1 MSETRFTIID
11 DGRARDVLARID
23 GSDVVLDAEALEQAL
38 GWHLTPEGLCRDAM
52 CMPMPSS
59 SSWGDDFV
67 ALDEIARL
75 LGRPLA
81 LDLEERAAYLGV
93 SSQDRASAL
102 ASLEAPDFTLPDLDG
117 RPHSLR
123 EHRGQKVL
131 LVAYASW

>member
-11 DGRARDVLARID
+11 DGRATDVPVRID
-23 GSDVVLDAEALEQAL
+23 GSDVVLDAEALAGAL
-38 GWHLTPEGLCRDAM
+38 GWHLTPERLCRDAM
-52 CMPMPSS
+52 CVPMPSGS
-59 SSWGDDFV
+59 AWGDDFV
-67 ALDEIARL
+67 ALDEVARL

-93 SSQDRASAL
+93 SSEDRASAL
-102 ASLEAPDFTLPDLDG
+102 ASLDAPDFTLPDLDG

-123 EHRGQKVL
+123 EHRGKKIL

>member
-11 DGRARDVLARID
+11 DGRATDVSVRID
-23 GSDVVLDAEALEQAL
+23 GSDVVLDADALEAVF
-38 GWHLTPEGLCRDAM
+38 GWHLTPERLRRDAM
-52 CMPMPSS
+52 CVPLGSP
-59 SSWGDDFV
+59 WGDDFV
-67 ALDEIARL
+67 ALDEVARL

-93 SSQDRASAL
+93 SCDVRGFAL

-123 EHRGQKVL
+123 EHRGKKVL